1 LPLIVPT
8 EPTQASDA
16 VPVATMET
24 EVDRLK
30 RYLEVSQATLEVV
43 EQEMQTVLD

>member
-1 LPLIVPT
+1 MPA
-8 EPTQASDA
+8 EPTQASD
-16 VPVATMET
+16 VVSVTTMET